1 MDSTVVEVRVR
12 YAETDQMGR
21 AHHAHH
27 LVWCEAARTA
37 WLRERGATYAGLEER
52 GVLLP
57 VSRVSVDYRRPARYD
72 ETVRVETW
80 PEAVRSRSVT
90 FRYALSRAR
99 DGERLAEAETEL
111 VCLDAEERIRRMP
124 DDLREL
130 LERGASPS

>member
-1 MDSTVVEVRVR
+1 MESTVVEVRVR

-37 WLRERGATYAGLEER
+37 WLRERGASYAEMEER

-57 VSRVSVDYRRPARYD
+57 VSRVEVDYRRPARYD

-80 PEAVRSRSVT
+80 LEGVRSRSVT
-90 FRYALSRAR
+90 FRYALSRR
-99 DGERLAEAETEL
+99 SDGTLLAEAETDL
-111 VCLDAEERIRRMP
+111 VCVDEEERIRRIP
-124 DDLREL
+124 DDLRTL
-130 LERGASPS
+130 LEEGAVGA

>member
-1 MDSTVVEVRVR
+1 MDSTAVEVRVR

-21 AHHAHH
+21 AHHVHH

-37 WLRERGATYAGLEER
+37 WLRERGASYAELESR

-57 VSRVSVDYRRPARYD
+57 VSRVSVDYRRPVRYD

-90 FRYALSRAR
+90 FRYALRR
-99 DGERLAEAETEL
+99 PPDGELLAEAETEL
-111 VCLDAEERIRRMP
+111 VCVDGEDRIRRMP
-124 DDLREL
+124 DDLRTL
-130 LERGASPS
+130 LRAGAERP